1 MINLLCV
8 CTFVEIRNDM
18 KILKF
23 FRYALVAALVFSMD
37 SCKGNQSSNIGDTEI
52 DEIEQAVSGSSAA
65 RSMEMHVDSLAL
77 MADDLTPPEAVQVL
91 VTYMRIHE
99 DAKAN
104 NDSRRD
110 LETMRK
116 FVDVYDIVM
125 SVNSDEMRPAFD
137 KVARRNSSMNIHAA
151 ANEYRSLL
159 ADYGDGTAVEE
170 ESPEAPKQ
178 EVDSVKKEEPMADSV
193 EADSEE

>member
-1 MINLLCV
+1 
-8 CTFVEIRNDM
+8 M
-18 KILKF
+18 KTLRF
-23 FRYALVAALVFSMD
+23 FRYTLVAALVVSMC

-77 MADDLTPPEAVQVL
+77 MADDLTPSEAVQVL

-104 NDSRRD
+104 NNSKRD

-125 SVNSDEMRPAFD
+125 TVNSDEMRPAFD
-137 KVARRNSSMNIHAA
+137 KVARRNSSLNIHAA
-151 ANEYRSLL
+151 AKEYRSLL

-170 ESPEAPKQ
+170 ESPAVPKQ
-178 EVDSVKKEEPMADSV
+178 EADSVKKEEPTTDRV